1 MLFQS
6 QNNLTGQL
14 CLLPCLVESVKR
26 LRTMTAPSTIHLKD
40 SRQKQK
46 QSLIIDDL
54 LTSLFLF
61 TKAEAL
67 VVQDPR
73 QLA

>member
-1 MLFQS
+1 
-6 QNNLTGQL
+6 
-14 CLLPCLVESVKR
+14 
-26 LRTMTAPSTIHLKD
+26 MTAPSTIHLKD
-40 SRQKQK
+40 SRQKQE